1 MQLKKY
7 ANDIV
12 IPFHSP
18 TFDIMNYF
26 LEHLL
31 SEFGIPLTNPVLV
44 FSLLLFIILMSP
56 IILRRIRI
64 PSIIGLILSGIII
77 GPKGIGIIG
86 ENTLAAEGWVK
97 LFSTIGLLYIMFMA
111 GLELDLNQFKRYYK
125 NSIVFGILTFFI
137 PILLGYPL
145 CYYGLHLTP
154 MASLLT
160 SSMFATHTL
169 VAYPILS
176 KFGLSKHRAVAIT
189 VGGTILTDTAVLI
202 ILAVIS
208 SASKGELD
216 LQFWIR
222 MATSLTFFSII
233 MFLVLPRITRWF
245 LKKLDSEKTSQYIF
259 VLSVVFF
266 SAFLAEVAGVE
277 HIIGAFIAGLVLNR
291 FIPHNSVLMNRIDFI
306 GNSLFIPSFLI
317 FVGMVVDY
325 RALFQGYWPLIIAAS
340 LTVFAIFSKWLAAW
354 VSQVLFNMS
363 KVERKVIFG
372 LSTSHAAATL
382 AIIIV
387 GFQDHILN
395 INIVNGTILL
405 ILFTCMTASFVT
417 EHAGKE
423 LLIQIADEG
432 EKDFYET
439 KLRNK
444 HLVVAMNELEG
455 NEKLLEF
462 ALQVSDPKVINPISI
477 VSVLPSASYA
487 ERIIHKS
494 RKNLEDIVKH
504 FSGYETKLNTIAT
517 IDLNI
522 SSGISRVSKELF
534 ADIVLVNDSN
544 QINLLKRIVG
554 DDRAHL
560 MDSCDKTIL
569 FCQVERPSVNYE
581 KIVVVAPLLAELETA
596 FVSWVERVF
605 RFAQELKIPILT
617 YMHPNTF
624 ERFLKVASANKL
636 DSTVKCVEIQEIQDF
651 FLFSN
656 RKENDFVIAVGA
668 RSGSVSY
675 VNEIDLF
682 LAKVQKVY
690 ENNDWVLVMPG
701 QEKENLF
708 KEYEDISGNAIGLG
722 VDALSRIGKEV
733 GSIFK

>member
-1 MQLKKY
+1 
-7 ANDIV
+7 
-12 IPFHSP
+12 
-18 TFDIMNYF
+18 MNYF

-31 SEFGIPLTNPVLV
+31 SEFQFPLTNPVLV
-44 FSLLLFIILMSP
+44 FSLMLFIILLSP
-56 IILRRIRI
+56 ILLRRIRI
-64 PSIIGLILSGIII
+64 PGIIGLILSGIII
-77 GPKGIGIIG
+77 GPKGLGVIG
-86 ENTLAAEGWVK
+86 ENSLAAEGWIK

-111 GLELDLNQFKRYYK
+111 GLELDLNQFRRYYK
-125 NSIVFGILTFFI
+125 KSVFFGLFTFFI

-145 CYYGLHLTP
+145 CYYGLHLSP
-154 MASLLT
+154 LASLLT

-169 VAYPILS
+169 VAYPIMS
-176 KFGLSKHRAVAIT
+176 KFGLSKHSSVAIT

-202 ILAVIS
+202 ILAIIS
-208 SASKGELD
+208 SASKGQLD
-216 LQFWIR
+216 VTFWVR
-222 MATSLTFFSII
+222 LLTSLAFFSII
-233 MFLVLPRITRWF
+233 MFIVVPRITRWF
-245 LKKLDSEKTSQYIF
+245 LKKLDSEKSSQYIF

-277 HIIGAFIAGLVLNR
+277 HIIGAFVAGLVLNR

-325 RALFQGYWPLIIAAS
+325 RALFQGSWPLIIAAV
-340 LTVFAIFSKWLAAW
+340 LTTFAIFSKWLAALAT
-354 VSQVLFNMS
+354 QLLFKMS

-382 AIIIV
+382 AIIMV
-387 GFQDHILN
+387 GYQDNILS

-423 LLIQIADEG
+423 LLIQIADQG
-432 EKDFYET
+432 EDEIYES

-444 HLVVAMNELEG
+444 HLVVAMNELSG

-477 VSVLPSASYA
+477 VSVLPTSSFA

-494 RKNLEDIVKH
+494 RKNLEEIVKH

-534 ADIVLVNDSN
+534 ADVVMVNDSN
-544 QINLLKRIVG
+544 KINLIKRIVG

-560 MDSCDKTIL
+560 MDSCDKTIF

-581 KIVVVAPLLAELETA
+581 KIVVVAPLLAELEPA
-596 FVSWVERVF
+596 FVSWVERVL
-605 RFAQELKIPILT
+605 RLAHELKIPIVA
-617 YMHPNTF
+617 YMHAQTY
-624 ERFLKVASANKL
+624 ERFVKVAVANKIDASYSFKEL
-636 DSTVKCVEIQEIQDF
+636 EEVDDF
-651 FLFSN
+651 FLYATRN
-656 RKENDFVIAVGA
+656 DNDFVLVVGA
-668 RSGSVSY
+668 RTGSVSY
-675 VNEIDLF
+675 FTEVDSF
-682 LAKVQKVY
+682 VAKVQKVY
-690 ENNDWVLVMPG
+690 EDNDWVLVIPG

-708 KEYEDISGNAIGLG
+708 KEYEDISGNAIGIG
-722 VDALSRIGKEV
+722 VDTLTKIGKEV
-733 GSIFK
+733 GSIFKKD

>member
-1 MQLKKY
+1 
-7 ANDIV
+7 
-12 IPFHSP
+12 
-18 TFDIMNYF
+18 MNYF

-31 SEFGIPLTNPVLV
+31 SEFQFPLTNPVLV
-44 FSLLLFIILMSP
+44 FSLMLFIILLSP
-56 IILRRIRI
+56 ILLRRIRI
-64 PSIIGLILSGIII
+64 PGIIGLILSGIII
-77 GPKGIGIIG
+77 GPKGLGVIG
-86 ENTLAAEGWVK
+86 ENSLAAEGWIK

-111 GLELDLNQFKRYYK
+111 GLELDLNQFRRYYK
-125 NSIVFGILTFFI
+125 KSVFFGLFTFFI

-145 CYYGLHLTP
+145 CYYGLHLSP
-154 MASLLT
+154 LASLLT

-169 VAYPILS
+169 VAYPIMS
-176 KFGLSKHRAVAIT
+176 KFGLSKHSSVAIT

-202 ILAVIS
+202 ILAIIS
-208 SASKGELD
+208 SASKGQLD
-216 LQFWIR
+216 VTFWVR
-222 MATSLTFFSII
+222 LLTSLAFFSII
-233 MFLVLPRITRWF
+233 MFIVVPRITRWF
-245 LKKLDSEKTSQYIF
+245 LKKLDSEKSSQYIF

-277 HIIGAFIAGLVLNR
+277 HIIGAFVAGLVLNR

-325 RALFQGYWPLIIAAS
+325 RALFQGSWPLIIAAV
-340 LTVFAIFSKWLAAW
+340 LTTFAIFSKWLAALAT
-354 VSQVLFNMS
+354 QLLFKMS

-382 AIIIV
+382 AIIMV
-387 GFQDHILN
+387 GYQDNILS

-423 LLIQIADEG
+423 LLIQIADQG
-432 EKDFYET
+432 EDEIYES

-444 HLVVAMNELEG
+444 HLVVAMNELSG

-477 VSVLPSASYA
+477 VSVLPTSSFA

-494 RKNLEDIVKH
+494 RKNLEEIVKH

-534 ADIVLVNDSN
+534 ADVVMVNDSN
-544 QINLLKRIVG
+544 KINLIKRIVG

-560 MDSCDKTIL
+560 MDSCDKTIF

-581 KIVVVAPLLAELETA
+581 KIVVVAPLLSELEPA
-596 FVSWVERVF
+596 FVSWVERVL
-605 RFAQELKIPILT
+605 RLAHELKIPIVA
-617 YMHPNTF
+617 YMHAQTH
-624 ERFLKVASANKL
+624 ERFVKVAVANKIDASYSFKEL
-636 DSTVKCVEIQEIQDF
+636 EEVDDF
-651 FLFSN
+651 FLYAT
-656 RKENDFVIAVGA
+656 RKDNDFVLFLISRKWIHLLRKYRKSMRIMIGCLLFLVK
-668 RSGSVSY
+668 RKKTYSKNTRIFQEMRSVS
-675 VNEIDLF
+675 VWI
-682 LAKVQKVY
+682 
-690 ENNDWVLVMPG
+690 P
-701 QEKENLF
+701 
-708 KEYEDISGNAIGLG
+708 
-722 VDALSRIGKEV
+722 
-733 GSIFK
+733 

>member
-1 MQLKKY
+1 
-7 ANDIV
+7 
-12 IPFHSP
+12 
-18 TFDIMNYF
+18 MNYF

-31 SEFGIPLTNPVLV
+31 SEFQFPLTNPVLV
-44 FSLLLFIILMSP
+44 FSLMLFIILLSP
-56 IILRRIRI
+56 ILLRRIRI
-64 PSIIGLILSGIII
+64 PGIIGLILSGIII
-77 GPKGIGIIG
+77 GPKGLGVIG
-86 ENTLAAEGWVK
+86 ENSLAAEVWIK

-111 GLELDLNQFKRYYK
+111 GLELDLNQFRRYYK
-125 NSIVFGILTFFI
+125 KSVFFGLFTFFI

-145 CYYGLHLTP
+145 CYYGLHLSP
-154 MASLLT
+154 LASLLT

-169 VAYPILS
+169 VAYPIMS
-176 KFGLSKHRAVAIT
+176 KFGLSKHSSVAIT

-202 ILAVIS
+202 ILAIIS
-208 SASKGELD
+208 SASKGQLD
-216 LQFWIR
+216 VTFWVR
-222 MATSLTFFSII
+222 LLTSLAFFSII
-233 MFLVLPRITRWF
+233 MFIVVPRITRWF
-245 LKKLDSEKTSQYIF
+245 LKKLDSEKSSQYIF

-277 HIIGAFIAGLVLNR
+277 HIIGAFVAGLVLNR

-325 RALFQGYWPLIIAAS
+325 RALFQGSWPLIIAAV
-340 LTVFAIFSKWLAAW
+340 LTTFAIFSKWLAALAT
-354 VSQVLFNMS
+354 QLLFKMS

-382 AIIIV
+382 AIIMV
-387 GFQDHILN
+387 GYQDNILS

-423 LLIQIADEG
+423 LLIQIADQG
-432 EKDFYET
+432 EDEIYES

-444 HLVVAMNELEG
+444 HLVVAMNELSG

-477 VSVLPSASYA
+477 VSVLPTSSFA

-494 RKNLEDIVKH
+494 RKNLEEIVKH

-534 ADIVLVNDSN
+534 ADVVMVNDSN
-544 QINLLKRIVG
+544 KINLIKRIVG

-560 MDSCDKTIL
+560 MDSCDKTIF

-581 KIVVVAPLLAELETA
+581 KIVVVAPLLAELEPA
-596 FVSWVERVF
+596 FVSWVERVL
-605 RFAQELKIPILT
+605 RLAHELKIPIVA
-617 YMHPNTF
+617 YMHAQTY
-624 ERFLKVASANKL
+624 ERFVKVAVANKIDASYSFKEL
-636 DSTVKCVEIQEIQDF
+636 EEVDDF
-651 FLFSN
+651 FLYATRN
-656 RKENDFVIAVGA
+656 DNDFVLVVGA
-668 RSGSVSY
+668 RTGSVSY
-675 VNEIDLF
+675 FTEVDSF
-682 LAKVQKVY
+682 VAKVQKVY
-690 ENNDWVLVMPG
+690 EDNDWVLVIPG

-708 KEYEDISGNAIGLG
+708 KEYEDISGNAIGIG
-722 VDALSRIGKEV
+722 VDTLTKIGKEV
-733 GSIFK
+733 GSIFKKD

>member
-1 MQLKKY
+1 
-7 ANDIV
+7 
-12 IPFHSP
+12 
-18 TFDIMNYF
+18 MNYF

-31 SEFGIPLTNPVLV
+31 SEFQFPLTNPVLV
-44 FSLLLFIILMSP
+44 FSLMLFIILLSP
-56 IILRRIRI
+56 ILLRRIRI
-64 PSIIGLILSGIII
+64 PGIIGLILSGIII
-77 GPKGIGIIG
+77 GPKGLGIIG
-86 ENTLAAEGWVK
+86 ENTLAAEGWIK

-111 GLELDLNQFKRYYK
+111 GLELDLNQFRRYYK
-125 NSIVFGILTFFI
+125 KSVVFGLFTFFI

-145 CYYGLHLTP
+145 CYYGLHLSP
-154 MASLLT
+154 LASLLT

-169 VAYPILS
+169 VAYPIIS
-176 KFGLSKHRAVAIT
+176 KFGLSKHSSVAIT

-202 ILAVIS
+202 ILAIIS
-208 SASKGELD
+208 SASKGQLD
-216 LQFWIR
+216 VTFWVR
-222 MATSLTFFSII
+222 LLTSLAFFSII
-233 MFLVLPRITRWF
+233 MFIVVPRITRWF
-245 LKKLDSEKTSQYIF
+245 LKKLDSEKSSQYIF

-277 HIIGAFIAGLVLNR
+277 HIIGAFVAGLVLNR

-325 RALFQGYWPLIIAAS
+325 RALFQGSWPLIIAAV
-340 LTVFAIFSKWLAAW
+340 LTSFAIFSKWLAALAT
-354 VSQVLFNMS
+354 QLLFKMS

-382 AIIIV
+382 AIIMV
-387 GFQDHILN
+387 GYQDNILS

-423 LLIQIADEG
+423 LLIQIADKG
-432 EKDFYET
+432 EDDIYES

-444 HLVVAMNELEG
+444 HLVVAMNELTG

-477 VSVLPSASYA
+477 VSVLPTSSFA

-494 RKNLEDIVKH
+494 RKNLEEIVKH

-534 ADIVLVNDSN
+534 ADVVMVNDSN
-544 QINLLKRIVG
+544 KINLIKRIVG

-560 MDSCDKTIL
+560 MDSCDKTIF

-581 KIVVVAPLLAELETA
+581 KIVVVAPLLAELEPA
-596 FVSWVERVF
+596 FVSWVERVL
-605 RFAQELKIPILT
+605 RLAHELKIPIVA
-617 YMHPNTF
+617 YMHAHTH
-624 ERFLKVASANKL
+624 ERFVKVAIANKIDASYSFKEL
-636 DSTVKCVEIQEIQDF
+636 EEVDDF
-651 FLFSN
+651 FLYATRN
-656 RKENDFVIAVGA
+656 DNDFVMVVGA
-668 RSGSVSY
+668 RTGSVSY
-675 VNEIDLF
+675 FTEVDSF
-682 LAKVQKVY
+682 VAKVQKVY
-690 ENNDWVLVMPG
+690 EDNDWVLVIPG

-708 KEYEDISGNAIGLG
+708 KEYEDISGNAIGIG
-722 VDALSRIGKEV
+722 VDTLTKIGKEV
-733 GSIFK
+733 GSIFKKD

>member
-1 MQLKKY
+1 
-7 ANDIV
+7 
-12 IPFHSP
+12 
-18 TFDIMNYF
+18 MNYF

-31 SEFGIPLTNPVLV
+31 SEFQFPLTNPVLV
-44 FSLLLFIILMSP
+44 FSLMLFIILLSP
-56 IILRRIRI
+56 ILLRRIRI
-64 PSIIGLILSGIII
+64 PGIIGLILSGIII
-77 GPKGIGIIG
+77 GPKGLGVIG
-86 ENTLAAEGWVK
+86 ENSLAAEGWIK

-111 GLELDLNQFKRYYK
+111 GLELDLNQFRRYYK
-125 NSIVFGILTFFI
+125 KSVFFGLFTFFI

-145 CYYGLHLTP
+145 CYYGLHLSP
-154 MASLLT
+154 LASLLT

-169 VAYPILS
+169 VAYPIMS
-176 KFGLSKHRAVAIT
+176 KFGLSKHSSVAIT

-202 ILAVIS
+202 ILAIIS
-208 SASKGELD
+208 SASKGQLD
-216 LQFWIR
+216 VTFWVR
-222 MATSLTFFSII
+222 LLTSLAFFSII
-233 MFLVLPRITRWF
+233 MFIVVPRITRWF
-245 LKKLDSEKTSQYIF
+245 LKKLDSEKSSQYIF

-277 HIIGAFIAGLVLNR
+277 HIIGAFVAGLVLNR

-325 RALFQGYWPLIIAAS
+325 RALFQGSWPLIIAAV
-340 LTVFAIFSKWLAAW
+340 LTTFAIFSKWLAALAT
-354 VSQVLFNMS
+354 QLLFKMS

-382 AIIIV
+382 AIIMV
-387 GFQDHILN
+387 GYQDNILS

-423 LLIQIADEG
+423 LLIQIADQG
-432 EKDFYET
+432 EDEIYES

-444 HLVVAMNELEG
+444 HLVVAMNELSG

-477 VSVLPSASYA
+477 VSVLPTSSFA

-494 RKNLEDIVKH
+494 RKNLEEIVKH

-534 ADIVLVNDSN
+534 ADVVMVNDSN
-544 QINLLKRIVG
+544 KINLIKRIVG

-560 MDSCDKTIL
+560 MDSCDKTIF

-581 KIVVVAPLLAELETA
+581 KIVVVAPLLAELEPA
-596 FVSWVERVF
+596 FVSWVERVL
-605 RFAQELKIPILT
+605 RLAHELKIPIVA
-617 YMHPNTF
+617 YMHAQTY
-624 ERFLKVASANKL
+624 ERFVKVAVANKIDASYSFKEL
-636 DSTVKCVEIQEIQDF
+636 EEVDDF
-651 FLFSN
+651 FLYATRN
-656 RKENDFVIAVGA
+656 DNDFVMVVGA
-668 RSGSVSY
+668 RTGSVSY
-675 VNEIDLF
+675 FTEVDSF
-682 LAKVQKVY
+682 VAKVQKVY
-690 ENNDWVLVMPG
+690 EDNDWVLVIPG

-708 KEYEDISGNAIGLG
+708 KEYEDISGNAIGIG
-722 VDALSRIGKEV
+722 VDTLTKIGKEV
-733 GSIFK
+733 GSIFKKD

>member
-1 MQLKKY
+1 M
-7 ANDIV
+7 
-12 IPFHSP
+12 
-18 TFDIMNYF
+18 
-26 LEHLL
+26 
-31 SEFGIPLTNPVLV
+31 
-44 FSLLLFIILMSP
+44 LFIILLSP
-56 IILRRIRI
+56 ILLRRIRI
-64 PSIIGLILSGIII
+64 PGIIGLILSGIII
-77 GPKGIGIIG
+77 GPKGLGVIG
-86 ENTLAAEGWVK
+86 ENSLAAEGWIK

-111 GLELDLNQFKRYYK
+111 GLELDLNQFRRYYK
-125 NSIVFGILTFFI
+125 KSVFFGLFTFFI

-145 CYYGLHLTP
+145 CYYGLHLSP
-154 MASLLT
+154 LASLLT

-169 VAYPILS
+169 VAYPIMS
-176 KFGLSKHRAVAIT
+176 KFGLSKHSSVAIT

-202 ILAVIS
+202 ILAIIS
-208 SASKGELD
+208 SASKGQLD
-216 LQFWIR
+216 VTFWVR
-222 MATSLTFFSII
+222 LLTSLAFFSII
-233 MFLVLPRITRWF
+233 MFIVVPRITRWF
-245 LKKLDSEKTSQYIF
+245 LKKLDSEKSSQYIF

-277 HIIGAFIAGLVLNR
+277 HIIGAFVAGLVLNR

-325 RALFQGYWPLIIAAS
+325 RALFQGSWPLIIAAV
-340 LTVFAIFSKWLAAW
+340 LTTFAIFSKWLAALAT
-354 VSQVLFNMS
+354 QLLFKMS

-382 AIIIV
+382 AIIMV
-387 GFQDHILN
+387 GYQDNILS

-423 LLIQIADEG
+423 LLIQIADQG
-432 EKDFYET
+432 EDEIYES

-444 HLVVAMNELEG
+444 HLVVAMNELSG

-477 VSVLPSASYA
+477 VSVLPTSSFA

-494 RKNLEDIVKH
+494 RKNLEEIVKH

-534 ADIVLVNDSN
+534 ADVVMVNDSN
-544 QINLLKRIVG
+544 KINLIKRIVG

-560 MDSCDKTIL
+560 MDSCDKTIF

-581 KIVVVAPLLAELETA
+581 KIVVVAPLLAELEPA
-596 FVSWVERVF
+596 FVSWVERVL
-605 RFAQELKIPILT
+605 RLAHELKIPIVA
-617 YMHPNTF
+617 YMHAQTY
-624 ERFLKVASANKL
+624 ERFVKVAVANKIDASYSFKEL
-636 DSTVKCVEIQEIQDF
+636 EEVDDF
-651 FLFSN
+651 FLYATRN
-656 RKENDFVIAVGA
+656 DNDFVLVVGA
-668 RSGSVSY
+668 RTGSVSY
-675 VNEIDLF
+675 FTEVDSF
-682 LAKVQKVY
+682 VAKVQKVY
-690 ENNDWVLVMPG
+690 EDNDWVLVIPG

-708 KEYEDISGNAIGLG
+708 KEYEDISGNAIGIG
-722 VDALSRIGKEV
+722 VDTLTKIGKEV
-733 GSIFK
+733 GSIFKKD

>member
-1 MQLKKY
+1 
-7 ANDIV
+7 
-12 IPFHSP
+12 
-18 TFDIMNYF
+18 MNYF

-31 SEFGIPLTNPVLV
+31 SEFQFPLTNPVLV
-44 FSLLLFIILMSP
+44 FSLMLFIILLSP
-56 IILRRIRI
+56 ILLRRIRI
-64 PSIIGLILSGIII
+64 PGIIGLILSGIII
-77 GPKGIGIIG
+77 GPKGLGVIG
-86 ENTLAAEGWVK
+86 ENSLAAEGWIK

-111 GLELDLNQFKRYYK
+111 GLELDLNQFRRYYK
-125 NSIVFGILTFFI
+125 KSVFFGLFTFFI

-145 CYYGLHLTP
+145 CYYGLHLSP
-154 MASLLT
+154 LASLLT

-169 VAYPILS
+169 VAYPIMS
-176 KFGLSKHRAVAIT
+176 KFGLSKHSSVAIT

-202 ILAVIS
+202 ILAIIS
-208 SASKGELD
+208 SASKGQLD
-216 LQFWIR
+216 VTFWVR
-222 MATSLTFFSII
+222 LLTSLAFFSII
-233 MFLVLPRITRWF
+233 MFIVVPRITRWF
-245 LKKLDSEKTSQYIF
+245 LKKLDSEKSSQYIF

-277 HIIGAFIAGLVLNR
+277 HIIGAFVAGLVLNR

-325 RALFQGYWPLIIAAS
+325 RALFQGSWPLIIAAV
-340 LTVFAIFSKWLAAW
+340 LTTFAIFSKWLAALAT
-354 VSQVLFNMS
+354 QLLFKMS

-382 AIIIV
+382 AIIMV
-387 GFQDHILN
+387 GYQDNILS

-423 LLIQIADEG
+423 LLIQIADQG
-432 EKDFYET
+432 EDEIYES

-444 HLVVAMNELEG
+444 HLVVAMNELSG

-477 VSVLPSASYA
+477 VSVLPTSSFA

-494 RKNLEDIVKH
+494 RKNLEEIVKH

-534 ADIVLVNDSN
+534 ADVVMVNDSN
-544 QINLLKRIVG
+544 KINLIKRIVG

-560 MDSCDKTIL
+560 MDSCDKTIF

-581 KIVVVAPLLAELETA
+581 KIVVVAPLLAELEPA
-596 FVSWVERVF
+596 FVSWVERVL
-605 RFAQELKIPILT
+605 RLAHELKIPIVA
-617 YMHPNTF
+617 YMHAQTY
-624 ERFLKVASANKL
+624 ERFVKVAVANKIDASYSFKEL
-636 DSTVKCVEIQEIQDF
+636 EEVDDF
-651 FLFSN
+651 FLYAKRN
-656 RKENDFVIAVGA
+656 DNDFVLVVGA
-668 RSGSVSY
+668 RTGSVSY
-675 VNEIDLF
+675 FTEVDSF
-682 LAKVQKVY
+682 VAKVQKVY
-690 ENNDWVLVMPG
+690 EDNDWVLVIPG

-708 KEYEDISGNAIGLG
+708 KEYEDISGNAIGIG
-722 VDALSRIGKEV
+722 VDTLTKIGKEV
-733 GSIFK
+733 GSIFKKD

>member
-1 MQLKKY
+1 
-7 ANDIV
+7 
-12 IPFHSP
+12 
-18 TFDIMNYF
+18 MNYF

-31 SEFGIPLTNPVLV
+31 SEFQFPLANPVLV
-44 FSLLLFIILMSP
+44 FSLMLFIILLSP
-56 IILRRIRI
+56 ILLRRIRI
-64 PSIIGLILSGIII
+64 PGIIGLILSGIII
-77 GPKGIGIIG
+77 GPKGLGIIG
-86 ENTLAAEGWVK
+86 ENTLAAEGWIK

-111 GLELDLNQFKRYYK
+111 GLELDLNQFRRYYK
-125 NSIVFGILTFFI
+125 KSVVFGLFTFFI

-154 MASLLT
+154 LASLLT

-169 VAYPILS
+169 VAYPIIS
-176 KFGLSKHRAVAIT
+176 KFGLSKHSSVAIT

-202 ILAVIS
+202 ILAIIS
-208 SASKGELD
+208 SASKGQLD
-216 LQFWIR
+216 VTFWVR
-222 MATSLTFFSII
+222 LLTSLAFFSII
-233 MFLVLPRITRWF
+233 MFIVVPRITRWF
-245 LKKLDSEKTSQYIF
+245 LKKLDSEKSSQYIF

-277 HIIGAFIAGLVLNR
+277 HIIGAFVAGLVLNR

-325 RALFQGYWPLIIAAS
+325 RALFQGSWPLIIAAV
-340 LTVFAIFSKWLAAW
+340 LTSFAIFSKWLAALAT
-354 VSQVLFNMS
+354 QLLFKMS
-363 KVERKVIFG
+363 KVERKMIFG

-382 AIIIV
+382 AIIMV
-387 GFQDHILN
+387 GYQDHILS

-417 EHAGKE
+417 EHAGKD
-423 LLIQIADEG
+423 LLIQIADQG
-432 EKDFYET
+432 EDDIYES

-444 HLVVAMNELEG
+444 HLVVAMNELTG

-477 VSVLPSASYA
+477 VSVLPTSSYA

-494 RKNLEDIVKH
+494 RKNLEEIVKH

-534 ADIVLVNDSN
+534 ADVVLVNDSN
-544 QINLLKRIVG
+544 KINLIKRIVG

-560 MDSCDKTIL
+560 MDSCDKTIF

-581 KIVVVAPLLAELETA
+581 KIVVVAPVHAELEPT

-605 RFAQELKIPILT
+605 RLSHELKIPIEAF
-617 YMHPNTF
+617 MHPNTY
-624 ERFLKVASANKL
+624 ERFLKVALANKIDATSKL
-636 DSTVKCVEIQEIQDF
+636 IAIEEMQDF
-651 FLFSN
+651 FMYAD

-668 RSGSVSY
+668 RTGSVSY
-675 VNEIDLF
+675 FSDSETF
-682 LAKVQKVY
+682 LAKVQKAY
-690 ENNDWVLVMPG
+690 EDNDWVLVIPG

-708 KEYEDISGNAIGLG
+708 KEYEDISGNAIGIG
-722 VDALSRIGKEV
+722 VDTLSRIGKEV
-733 GSIFK
+733 GSIFKKD

>member
-1 MQLKKY
+1 
-7 ANDIV
+7 
-12 IPFHSP
+12 
-18 TFDIMNYF
+18 MNYF

-31 SEFGIPLTNPVLV
+31 SEFQFPLTNPVLV
-44 FSLLLFIILMSP
+44 FSLMLFIILLSP
-56 IILRRIRI
+56 ILLRRIRI
-64 PSIIGLILSGIII
+64 PGIIGLILSGIII
-77 GPKGIGIIG
+77 GPKGLGVIG
-86 ENTLAAEGWVK
+86 ENSLAAEGWIK

-111 GLELDLNQFKRYYK
+111 GLELDLNQFRRYYK
-125 NSIVFGILTFFI
+125 KSVFFGLFTFFI

-145 CYYGLHLTP
+145 CYYGLHLSP
-154 MASLLT
+154 LASLLT

-169 VAYPILS
+169 VAYPIMS
-176 KFGLSKHRAVAIT
+176 KFGLSKHSSVAIT

-202 ILAVIS
+202 ILAIIS
-208 SASKGELD
+208 SASKGQLD
-216 LQFWIR
+216 VTFWVR
-222 MATSLTFFSII
+222 LLTSLAFFSII
-233 MFLVLPRITRWF
+233 MFVVVPRITRWF
-245 LKKLDSEKTSQYIF
+245 LKKLDSEKSSQYIF

-277 HIIGAFIAGLVLNR
+277 HIIGAFVAGLVLNR

-325 RALFQGYWPLIIAAS
+325 RALFQGSWPLIIAAV
-340 LTVFAIFSKWLAAW
+340 LTTFAIFSKWLAALAT
-354 VSQVLFNMS
+354 QLLFKMS

-382 AIIIV
+382 AIIMV
-387 GFQDHILN
+387 GYQDNILS

-423 LLIQIADEG
+423 LLIQIADQG
-432 EKDFYET
+432 EDEIYES

-444 HLVVAMNELEG
+444 HLVVAMNELTG

-477 VSVLPSASYA
+477 VSVLPTSSFA

-494 RKNLEDIVKH
+494 RKNLEEIVKH

-534 ADIVLVNDSN
+534 ADVVMVNDSN
-544 QINLLKRIVG
+544 KINLIKRIVG

-560 MDSCDKTIL
+560 MDSCDKTIF

-581 KIVVVAPLLAELETA
+581 KIVVVAPLLAELEPA
-596 FVSWVERVF
+596 FVSWVERVL
-605 RFAQELKIPILT
+605 RLAHELKIPIIA
-617 YMHPNTF
+617 YMHAQTH
-624 ERFLKVASANKL
+624 ERFVKVAVANKIDASYSFKEL
-636 DSTVKCVEIQEIQDF
+636 EEVDDF
-651 FLFSN
+651 FLYATRN
-656 RKENDFVIAVGA
+656 DNDFVMVVGA
-668 RSGSVSY
+668 RTGSVSY
-675 VNEIDLF
+675 FTEVDSF
-682 LAKVQKVY
+682 VAKVQKVY
-690 ENNDWVLVMPG
+690 EDNDWVLVIPG

-708 KEYEDISGNAIGLG
+708 KEYEDISGNAIGIG
-722 VDALSRIGKEV
+722 VDTLTKIGKEV
-733 GSIFK
+733 GSIFKKD

>member
-1 MQLKKY
+1 
-7 ANDIV
+7 
-12 IPFHSP
+12 
-18 TFDIMNYF
+18 MNYF

-31 SEFGIPLTNPVLV
+31 SEFQFPLTNPVLV
-44 FSLLLFIILMSP
+44 FSLMLFIILLSP
-56 IILRRIRI
+56 ILLRRIRI
-64 PSIIGLILSGIII
+64 PGIIGLILSGIII
-77 GPKGIGIIG
+77 GPKGLGVIG
-86 ENTLAAEGWVK
+86 ENSLAAEGWIK

-111 GLELDLNQFKRYYK
+111 GLELDLNQFRRYYK
-125 NSIVFGILTFFI
+125 KSVFFGLFTFFI

-145 CYYGLHLTP
+145 CYYGLHLSP
-154 MASLLT
+154 LASLLT

-169 VAYPILS
+169 VAYPIMS
-176 KFGLSKHRAVAIT
+176 KFGLSKHSSVAIT

-202 ILAVIS
+202 ILAIIS
-208 SASKGELD
+208 SASKGQLD
-216 LQFWIR
+216 VTFWVR
-222 MATSLTFFSII
+222 LFTSLAFFSII
-233 MFLVLPRITRWF
+233 MFVVVPRITRWF
-245 LKKLDSEKTSQYIF
+245 LKKLDSEKSSQYIF

-277 HIIGAFIAGLVLNR
+277 HIIGAFVAGLVLNR

-325 RALFQGYWPLIIAAS
+325 RALFQGSWPLIIAAV
-340 LTVFAIFSKWLAAW
+340 LTTFAIFSKWLAALAT
-354 VSQVLFNMS
+354 QLLFKMS

-382 AIIIV
+382 AIIMV
-387 GFQDHILN
+387 GYQDNILS

-423 LLIQIADEG
+423 LLIQIADQG
-432 EKDFYET
+432 EDEIYES

-444 HLVVAMNELEG
+444 HLVVAMNELSG

-477 VSVLPSASYA
+477 VSVLPTSSFA

-494 RKNLEDIVKH
+494 RKNLEEIVKH

-534 ADIVLVNDSN
+534 ADVVMVNDSN
-544 QINLLKRIVG
+544 KINLIKRIVG

-560 MDSCDKTIL
+560 MDSCDKTIF

-581 KIVVVAPLLAELETA
+581 KIVVVAPLLSELEPA
-596 FVSWVERVF
+596 FVSWVERVL
-605 RFAQELKIPILT
+605 RLAHELKIPIVA
-617 YMHPNTF
+617 YMHAQTH
-624 ERFLKVASANKL
+624 ERFVKVAVANKIDASYSFKEL
-636 DSTVKCVEIQEIQDF
+636 EEVDDF
-651 FLFSN
+651 FLYAT
-656 RKENDFVIAVGA
+656 RKDNDFVMVVGA
-668 RSGSVSY
+668 RTGSVSY
-675 VNEIDLF
+675 FPEVDSF
-682 LAKVQKVY
+682 VAKVQKVY
-690 ENNDWVLVMPG
+690 EDNDWVLVIPG

-708 KEYEDISGNAIGLG
+708 KEYEDISGNAIGIG
-722 VDALSRIGKEV
+722 VDTLTKIGKEV
-733 GSIFK
+733 GSIFKKD

>member
-1 MQLKKY
+1 
-7 ANDIV
+7 
-12 IPFHSP
+12 
-18 TFDIMNYF
+18 MNYF

-31 SEFGIPLTNPVLV
+31 SEFQFPLTNPVLV
-44 FSLLLFIILMSP
+44 FSLMLFIILLSP
-56 IILRRIRI
+56 ILLRRIRI
-64 PSIIGLILSGIII
+64 PGIIGLILSGIII
-77 GPKGIGIIG
+77 GPKGLGVIG
-86 ENTLAAEGWVK
+86 ENSLAAEGWIK

-111 GLELDLNQFKRYYK
+111 GLELDLNQFRRYYK
-125 NSIVFGILTFFI
+125 KSVFFGLFTFFI

-145 CYYGLHLTP
+145 CYYGLHLSP
-154 MASLLT
+154 LASLLT

-169 VAYPILS
+169 VAYPIMS
-176 KFGLSKHRAVAIT
+176 KFGLSKHSSVAIT

-202 ILAVIS
+202 ILAIIS
-208 SASKGELD
+208 SASKGQLD
-216 LQFWIR
+216 VTFWVR
-222 MATSLTFFSII
+222 LLTSLAFFSII
-233 MFLVLPRITRWF
+233 MFVVVPRITRWF
-245 LKKLDSEKTSQYIF
+245 LKKLDSEKSSQYIF

-277 HIIGAFIAGLVLNR
+277 HIIGAFVAGLVLNR

-325 RALFQGYWPLIIAAS
+325 RALFQGSWPLIIAAV
-340 LTVFAIFSKWLAAW
+340 LTTFAIFSKWLAALAT
-354 VSQVLFNMS
+354 QLLFKMS

-382 AIIIV
+382 AIIMV
-387 GFQDHILN
+387 GYQDNILS

-423 LLIQIADEG
+423 LLIQIADQG
-432 EKDFYET
+432 EDEIYES

-444 HLVVAMNELEG
+444 HLVVAMNELTG

-477 VSVLPSASYA
+477 VSVLPTSSFA

-494 RKNLEDIVKH
+494 RKNLEEIVKH

-534 ADIVLVNDSN
+534 ADVVMVNDSN
-544 QINLLKRIVG
+544 KINLIKRIVG

-560 MDSCDKTIL
+560 MDSCDKTIF

-581 KIVVVAPLLAELETA
+581 KIVVVAPLLAELEPA
-596 FVSWVERVF
+596 FVSWVERVL
-605 RFAQELKIPILT
+605 RLAHELKIPIVA
-617 YMHPNTF
+617 YMHAQTH
-624 ERFLKVASANKL
+624 ERFVKVAVANKIDASYSFKEL
-636 DSTVKCVEIQEIQDF
+636 EEVDDF
-651 FLFSN
+651 FLYATRN
-656 RKENDFVIAVGA
+656 DNDFVMVVGA
-668 RSGSVSY
+668 RTGSVSY
-675 VNEIDLF
+675 FTEVDSF
-682 LAKVQKVY
+682 VAKVQKVY
-690 ENNDWVLVMPG
+690 EDNDWVLVIPG

-708 KEYEDISGNAIGLG
+708 KEYEDISGNAIGIG
-722 VDALSRIGKEV
+722 VDTLTKIGKEV
-733 GSIFK
+733 GSIFKKD

>member
-1 MQLKKY
+1 
-7 ANDIV
+7 
-12 IPFHSP
+12 
-18 TFDIMNYF
+18 MNYF

-31 SEFGIPLTNPVLV
+31 SEFQFPLTNPVLV
-44 FSLLLFIILMSP
+44 FSLMLFIILLSP
-56 IILRRIRI
+56 ILLRRIRI
-64 PSIIGLILSGIII
+64 PGIIGLILSGIII
-77 GPKGIGIIG
+77 GPKGLGVIG
-86 ENTLAAEGWVK
+86 ENSLAAEGWIK

-111 GLELDLNQFKRYYK
+111 GLELDLNQFRRYYK
-125 NSIVFGILTFFI
+125 KSVFFGLFTFFI

-145 CYYGLHLTP
+145 CYYGLHLSP
-154 MASLLT
+154 LASLLT

-169 VAYPILS
+169 VAYPIMS
-176 KFGLSKHRAVAIT
+176 KFGLSKHSSVAIT

-202 ILAVIS
+202 ILAIIS
-208 SASKGELD
+208 SASKGQLD
-216 LQFWIR
+216 VTFWVR
-222 MATSLTFFSII
+222 LLTSLAFFSII
-233 MFLVLPRITRWF
+233 MFVVVPRITRWF
-245 LKKLDSEKTSQYIF
+245 LKKLDSEKSSQYIF

-277 HIIGAFIAGLVLNR
+277 HIIGAFVSGLVLNR

-325 RALFQGYWPLIIAAS
+325 RALFQGSWPLIIAAV
-340 LTVFAIFSKWLAAW
+340 LTTFAIFSKWLAALAT
-354 VSQVLFNMS
+354 QLLFKMS

-382 AIIIV
+382 AIIMV
-387 GFQDHILN
+387 GYQDNILS

-423 LLIQIADEG
+423 LLIQIADQG
-432 EKDFYET
+432 EDEIYES

-444 HLVVAMNELEG
+444 HLVVAMNELSG

-477 VSVLPSASYA
+477 VSVLPTSSFA

-494 RKNLEDIVKH
+494 RKNLEEIVKH

-534 ADIVLVNDSN
+534 ADVVMVNDSN
-544 QINLLKRIVG
+544 KINLIKRIVG

-560 MDSCDKTIL
+560 MDSCDKTIF

-581 KIVVVAPLLAELETA
+581 KIVVVAPLLAELEPA
-596 FVSWVERVF
+596 FVSWVERVL
-605 RFAQELKIPILT
+605 RLAHELKIPIVA
-617 YMHPNTF
+617 YMHAQTY
-624 ERFLKVASANKL
+624 ERFVKVAVANKIDASYSFKEL
-636 DSTVKCVEIQEIQDF
+636 EEVDDF
-651 FLFSN
+651 FLYATRN
-656 RKENDFVIAVGA
+656 DNDFVLVVGA
-668 RSGSVSY
+668 RTGSVSY
-675 VNEIDLF
+675 FTEVDSF
-682 LAKVQKVY
+682 VAKVQKVY
-690 ENNDWVLVMPG
+690 EDNDWVLVIPG

-708 KEYEDISGNAIGLG
+708 KEYEDISGNAIGIG
-722 VDALSRIGKEV
+722 VDTLTKIGKEV
-733 GSIFK
+733 GSIFKKD

>member
-1 MQLKKY
+1 
-7 ANDIV
+7 
-12 IPFHSP
+12 
-18 TFDIMNYF
+18 MNYF

-31 SEFGIPLTNPVLV
+31 SEFQFPLTNPVLV
-44 FSLLLFIILMSP
+44 FSLMLFIILLSP
-56 IILRRIRI
+56 IVLRRIRI
-64 PSIIGLILSGIII
+64 PGIIGLILSGIII
-77 GPKGIGIIG
+77 GPKGLGVIG
-86 ENTLAAEGWVK
+86 ENSLAAEGWIK

-111 GLELDLNQFKRYYK
+111 GLELDLNQFRRYYK
-125 NSIVFGILTFFI
+125 KSVFFGLFTFFI

-145 CYYGLHLTP
+145 CYYGLNLSP
-154 MASLLT
+154 LASLLT

-169 VAYPILS
+169 VAYPIIS
-176 KFGLSKHRAVAIT
+176 KFGLSKHSSVAIT

-202 ILAVIS
+202 ILAIIS
-208 SASKGELD
+208 SASKGQLD
-216 LQFWIR
+216 FNFWVR
-222 MATSLTFFSII
+222 LLTSLAFFSVI
-233 MFLVLPRITRWF
+233 MFVLVPRITRWF
-245 LKKLDSEKTSQYIF
+245 LKKLDSEKSSQYIF

-277 HIIGAFIAGLVLNR
+277 HIIGAFVAGLVLNR

-325 RALFQGYWPLIIAAS
+325 RALFQGAWPLVIAAV
-340 LTVFAIFSKWLAAW
+340 LTIFAIFSKWLAALAT
-354 VSQVLFNMS
+354 QLLFHMS

-382 AIIIV
+382 AIIMV
-387 GFQDHILN
+387 GYQDHILD

-423 LLIQIADEG
+423 LLIQISDQG
-432 EKDFYET
+432 EDDVYET

-444 HLVVAMNELEG
+444 HLVVAMNELNG

-477 VSVLPSASYA
+477 VSVLPSSSYA

-494 RKNLEDIVKH
+494 RKNLEEIVKH

-534 ADIVLVNDSN
+534 ADVVLVNDSN
-544 QINLLKRIVG
+544 RINLIKRIVG

-560 MDSCDKTIL
+560 MDSCDKTIF
-569 FCQVERPSVNYE
+569 FCQVERSSVNYE
-581 KIVVVAPLLAELETA
+581 KIVVVAPLLAELEPS

-605 RFAQELKIPILT
+605 RLAHELKIPMLA
-617 YMHPNTF
+617 YMHPNTY
-624 ERFLKVASANKL
+624 ERFLKVAAANKL
-636 DSTVKCVEIQEIQDF
+636 DANVKGIAIEEIQDF
-651 FLFSN
+651 FMFSD

-668 RSGSVSY
+668 RTGSVSY
-675 VNEIDLF
+675 VNEIEPF
-682 LAKVQKVY
+682 LAKVQKAY
-690 ENNDWVLVMPG
+690 EDNDWVLVIPG

-708 KEYEDISGNAIGLG
+708 KEYEDISGNAIGIG
-722 VDALSRIGKEV
+722 VDTLSRIGKEV
-733 GSIFK
+733 GSIFKKD

>member
-1 MQLKKY
+1 
-7 ANDIV
+7 
-12 IPFHSP
+12 
-18 TFDIMNYF
+18 MNYF

-31 SEFGIPLTNPVLV
+31 SEFQFPLTNPVLV
-44 FSLLLFIILMSP
+44 FSLMLFIILLSP
-56 IILRRIRI
+56 ILLRRIRI
-64 PSIIGLILSGIII
+64 PGIIGLILSGIII
-77 GPKGIGIIG
+77 GPKGLGIIG
-86 ENTLAAEGWVK
+86 ENTLAAEGWIK

-125 NSIVFGILTFFI
+125 KSLVFGFLTFAI
-137 PILLGYPL
+137 PIALGYPL
-145 CYYGLHLTP
+145 CLYVLNLNP
-154 MASLLT
+154 LASLLT

-169 VAYPILS
+169 VAYPIIS
-176 KFGLSKHRAVAIT
+176 KYGLSKHNAVAIT

-202 ILAVIS
+202 ILAIIS
-208 SASKGELD
+208 SSSKGQLD
-216 LQFWIR
+216 WNFWVSLL
-222 MATSLTFFSII
+222 TSLTFFTVI
-233 MFLVLPRITRWF
+233 MFYLVPKITRWF
-245 LKKLDSEKTSQYIF
+245 FKKLDSEKSSQYIF
-259 VLSVVFF
+259 ILSIVFF
-266 SAFLAEVAGVE
+266 SAFLAEAAGVE
-277 HIIGAFIAGLVLNR
+277 PIIGAFVAGLVLNR

-306 GNSLFIPSFLI
+306 GNALFIPSFLI

-325 RALFQGYWPLIIAAS
+325 RALFQGSWPLIIAAV
-340 LTVFAIFSKWLAAW
+340 LTLFAIFSKWLAALAT
-354 VSQVLFNMS
+354 QLIYKMS
-363 KVERKVIFG
+363 NVERKVIFG

-382 AIIIV
+382 AIIMV
-387 GFQDHILN
+387 GYQDHILN

-432 EKDFYET
+432 EDEVYET

-444 HLVVAMNELEG
+444 HLVVAMNELQG

-477 VSVLPSASYA
+477 VSVLPTSTYA

-494 RKNLEDIVKH
+494 RKNLEEIVKH

-517 IDLNI
+517 IDLNV

-534 ADIVLVNDSN
+534 ADVVLVNDSN
-544 QINLLKRIVG
+544 KINLFKRIIG

-560 MDSCDKTIL
+560 MDSCDKTIF

-581 KIVVVAPLLAELETA
+581 KIVVVAPVLSELEST

-605 RFAQELKIPILT
+605 RLSHELKIPMEAFMHAST
-617 YMHPNTF
+617 YD
-624 ERFLKVASANKL
+624 RFLKVGIANKIIA
-636 DSTVKCVEIQEIQDF
+636 TTKHFPIEEISDF
-651 FLFSN
+651 FMCAE
-656 RKENDFVIAVGA
+656 RKENDFVVAVGA
-668 RSGSVSY
+668 RVGSVSY
-675 VNEIDLF
+675 FPEAENF
-682 LAKVQKVY
+682 LSKVQKAY
-690 ENNDWVLVMPG
+690 EDNDWVLVMPG

-722 VDALSRIGKEV
+722 VDTLSRIGKEV
-733 GSIFK
+733 GNIFKKD

>member
-1 MQLKKY
+1 
-7 ANDIV
+7 
-12 IPFHSP
+12 
-18 TFDIMNYF
+18 MNYF

-31 SEFGIPLTNPVLV
+31 SEFQFPLTNPVLV
-44 FSLLLFIILMSP
+44 FSLLLFIILLSP
-56 IILRRIRI
+56 IVLRRIRI
-64 PSIIGLILSGIII
+64 PGIIGLILSGIII
-77 GPKGIGIIG
+77 GPKGLGIIG
-86 ENTLAAEGWVK
+86 ENTLAAEGWIK

-125 NSIVFGILTFFI
+125 KSLVFGMFTFFI

-145 CYYGLHLTP
+145 CYYGLQMTP

-202 ILAVIS
+202 ILAIIS
-208 SASKGELD
+208 SASKGQLD

-222 MATSLTFFSII
+222 LLTSLTFFSLF

-245 LKKLDSEKTSQYIF
+245 LKKLDSEKSSQYIF

-266 SAFLAEVAGVE
+266 SAFLAEVAGIE
-277 HIIGAFIAGLVLNR
+277 HIIGAFVAGLVLNR

-306 GNSLFIPSFLI
+306 GNALFIPSFLI

-325 RALFQGYWPLIIAAS
+325 RALFQGSWPLIIAAS
-340 LTVFAIFSKWLAAW
+340 LTLFAIFSKWLAAFAT
-354 VSQVLFNMS
+354 QLIYKMS
-363 KVERKVIFG
+363 SVERKVIFG

-382 AIIIV
+382 AIIMV
-387 GFQDHILN
+387 GYQDHILN

-432 EKDFYET
+432 EDEAYET

-444 HLVVAMNELEG
+444 HLVVAMNELQG

-477 VSVLPSASYA
+477 VSVLPTSSYA

-494 RKNLEDIVKH
+494 RKNLEEIVKH

-517 IDLNI
+517 IDLNV

-534 ADIVLVNDSN
+534 ADVVLVNDSN
-544 QINLLKRIVG
+544 KMNLFKRIIG

-560 MDSCDKTIL
+560 MDSCDKTIF

-581 KIVVVAPLLAELETA
+581 KIVVVAPILAELEHS

-605 RFAQELKIPILT
+605 RLSHELKIPIEAFMHAGT
-617 YMHPNTF
+617 YD
-624 ERFLKVASANKL
+624 RFLKVGIANKIIA
-636 DSTVKCVEIQEIQDF
+636 TTKHVPIEEISDF
-651 FLFSN
+651 FMCAE
-656 RKENDFVIAVGA
+656 RKENDFLIAVGA
-668 RSGSVSY
+668 RVGSVSY
-675 VNEIDLF
+675 FPEAENF
-682 LAKVQKVY
+682 LSKVQKAY
-690 ENNDWVLVMPG
+690 EENDWVLVMPG

-708 KEYEDISGNAIGLG
+708 KEYEDISGNAIGIG
-722 VDALSRIGKEV
+722 VDTLSRIGKEV
-733 GSIFK
+733 GSIFKKD

>member
-1 MQLKKY
+1 
-7 ANDIV
+7 
-12 IPFHSP
+12 
-18 TFDIMNYF
+18 MNYF

-31 SEFGIPLTNPVLV
+31 SEFQFPLTNPVLV
-44 FSLLLFIILMSP
+44 FSLMLFIILLSP
-56 IILRRIRI
+56 ILLRRIRI
-64 PSIIGLILSGIII
+64 PGIIGLILSGIII
-77 GPKGIGIIG
+77 GPKGLGIIG
-86 ENTLAAEGWVK
+86 ENTLAAEGWIK

-125 NSIVFGILTFFI
+125 KSLVFGFLTFAI
-137 PILLGYPL
+137 PIALGYPL
-145 CYYGLHLTP
+145 CLYVLNLNP
-154 MASLLT
+154 LASLLT

-169 VAYPILS
+169 VAYPIIS
-176 KFGLSKHRAVAIT
+176 KYGLSKHNAVAIT

-202 ILAVIS
+202 ILAIIS
-208 SASKGELD
+208 SSSKGQLD
-216 LQFWIR
+216 WNFWVSLL
-222 MATSLTFFSII
+222 TSLTFFTVI
-233 MFLVLPRITRWF
+233 MFYLVPKITRWF
-245 LKKLDSEKTSQYIF
+245 FKKLDSEKSSQYIF
-259 VLSVVFF
+259 VLSIVFF
-266 SAFLAEVAGVE
+266 SAFLAEAAGVE
-277 HIIGAFIAGLVLNR
+277 PIIGAFVAGLVLNR

-306 GNSLFIPSFLI
+306 GNALFIPSFLI

-325 RALFQGYWPLIIAAS
+325 RALFQGSWPLIIAAV
-340 LTVFAIFSKWLAAW
+340 LTLFAIFSKWLAALAT
-354 VSQVLFNMS
+354 QLIYKMS
-363 KVERKVIFG
+363 NVERKVIFG

-382 AIIIV
+382 AIIMV
-387 GFQDHILN
+387 GYQDHILN

-432 EKDFYET
+432 EDEVYET

-444 HLVVAMNELEG
+444 HLVVAMNELQG

-477 VSVLPSASYA
+477 VSVLPTSTYA

-494 RKNLEDIVKH
+494 RKNLEEIVKH

-517 IDLNI
+517 IDLNV

-534 ADIVLVNDSN
+534 ADVVLVNDSN
-544 QINLLKRIVG
+544 KINLFKRIIG

-560 MDSCDKTIL
+560 MDSCDKTIF

-581 KIVVVAPLLAELETA
+581 KIVVVAPVLSELEST

-605 RFAQELKIPILT
+605 RLSHELKIPMEAFMHAST
-617 YMHPNTF
+617 YD
-624 ERFLKVASANKL
+624 RFLKVGIANKIIA
-636 DSTVKCVEIQEIQDF
+636 TTKHFPIEEISDF
-651 FLFSN
+651 FMCAE
-656 RKENDFVIAVGA
+656 RKENDFVVAVGA
-668 RSGSVSY
+668 RVGSVSY
-675 VNEIDLF
+675 FPEAENF
-682 LAKVQKVY
+682 LSKVQKAY
-690 ENNDWVLVMPG
+690 EDNDWVLVMPG

-722 VDALSRIGKEV
+722 VDTLSRIGKEV
-733 GSIFK
+733 GNIFKKD

>member
-1 MQLKKY
+1 
-7 ANDIV
+7 
-12 IPFHSP
+12 
-18 TFDIMNYF
+18 MNYF

-31 SEFGIPLTNPVLV
+31 SEFQFPLTNPVLV
-44 FSLLLFIILMSP
+44 FSLMLFIILLSP
-56 IILRRIRI
+56 ILLRRIRI
-64 PSIIGLILSGIII
+64 PGIIGLILSGIII
-77 GPKGIGIIG
+77 GPKGFGVIG
-86 ENTLAAEGWVK
+86 ENSLAAEGWIK

-111 GLELDLNQFKRYYK
+111 GLELDLNQFRRYYK
-125 NSIVFGILTFFI
+125 KSVFFGLFTFFI

-145 CYYGLHLTP
+145 CYYGLHLSP
-154 MASLLT
+154 LASLLT

-169 VAYPILS
+169 VAYPIMS
-176 KFGLSKHRAVAIT
+176 KFGLSKHSSVAIT

-202 ILAVIS
+202 ILAIIS
-208 SASKGELD
+208 SASKGQLD
-216 LQFWIR
+216 VTFWVR
-222 MATSLTFFSII
+222 LLTSLAFFSII
-233 MFLVLPRITRWF
+233 MFVVVPRITRWF
-245 LKKLDSEKTSQYIF
+245 LKKLDSEKSSQYIF

-277 HIIGAFIAGLVLNR
+277 HIIGAFVAGLVLNR

-325 RALFQGYWPLIIAAS
+325 RALFQGSWPLIIAAV
-340 LTVFAIFSKWLAAW
+340 LTTFAIFSKWLAALAT
-354 VSQVLFNMS
+354 QLLFKMS

-382 AIIIV
+382 AIIMV
-387 GFQDHILN
+387 GYQDNILS

-423 LLIQIADEG
+423 LLIQIADQG
-432 EKDFYET
+432 EDEIYES

-444 HLVVAMNELEG
+444 HLVVAMNELTG

-477 VSVLPSASYA
+477 VSVLPTSSFA

-494 RKNLEDIVKH
+494 RKNLEESVKH

-534 ADIVLVNDSN
+534 ADVVMVNDSN
-544 QINLLKRIVG
+544 KINLIKRIVG

-560 MDSCDKTIL
+560 MDSCDKTIF

-581 KIVVVAPLLAELETA
+581 KIVVVAPLLAELEPA
-596 FVSWVERVF
+596 FVSWVERVL
-605 RFAQELKIPILT
+605 RLAHELKIPIVA
-617 YMHPNTF
+617 YMHAQTH
-624 ERFLKVASANKL
+624 ERFVKVAVANKIDASYSFKEL
-636 DSTVKCVEIQEIQDF
+636 EEVDDF
-651 FLFSN
+651 FLYATRN
-656 RKENDFVIAVGA
+656 DNDFVMVVGA
-668 RSGSVSY
+668 RTGSVSY
-675 VNEIDLF
+675 FMEVDSF
-682 LAKVQKVY
+682 VAKVQKVY
-690 ENNDWVLVMPG
+690 EDNDWVLVIPG

-708 KEYEDISGNAIGLG
+708 KEYEDISGNAIGIG
-722 VDALSRIGKEV
+722 VDTLTKIGKEV
-733 GSIFK
+733 GSIFKKD

>member
-1 MQLKKY
+1 
-7 ANDIV
+7 
-12 IPFHSP
+12 
-18 TFDIMNYF
+18 
-26 LEHLL
+26 
-31 SEFGIPLTNPVLV
+31 
-44 FSLLLFIILMSP
+44 
-56 IILRRIRI
+56 
-64 PSIIGLILSGIII
+64 LILSGIII
-77 GPKGIGIIG
+77 GPKGLGVIG
-86 ENTLAAEGWVK
+86 ENSLAAEGWIK

-111 GLELDLNQFKRYYK
+111 GLELDLNQFRRYYK
-125 NSIVFGILTFFI
+125 KSVFFGLFTFFI

-145 CYYGLHLTP
+145 CYYGLHLSP
-154 MASLLT
+154 LASLLT

-169 VAYPILS
+169 VAYPIMS
-176 KFGLSKHRAVAIT
+176 KFGLSKHSSVAIT

-202 ILAVIS
+202 ILAIIS
-208 SASKGELD
+208 SASKGQLD
-216 LQFWIR
+216 VTFWVR
-222 MATSLTFFSII
+222 LLTSLAFFSII
-233 MFLVLPRITRWF
+233 MFIVVPRITRWF
-245 LKKLDSEKTSQYIF
+245 LKKLDSEKSSQYIF

-277 HIIGAFIAGLVLNR
+277 HIIGAFVAGLVLNR

-325 RALFQGYWPLIIAAS
+325 RALFQGSWPLIIAAV
-340 LTVFAIFSKWLAAW
+340 LTTFAIFSKWLAALAT
-354 VSQVLFNMS
+354 QLLFKMS

-382 AIIIV
+382 AIIMV
-387 GFQDHILN
+387 GYQDNILS

-423 LLIQIADEG
+423 LLIQIADQG
-432 EKDFYET
+432 EDEIYES

-444 HLVVAMNELEG
+444 HLVVAMNELSG

-477 VSVLPSASYA
+477 VSVLPTSSFA

-494 RKNLEDIVKH
+494 RKNLEEIVKH

-534 ADIVLVNDSN
+534 ADVVMVNDSN
-544 QINLLKRIVG
+544 KINLIKRIVG

-560 MDSCDKTIL
+560 MDSCDKTIF

-581 KIVVVAPLLAELETA
+581 KIVVVAPLLAELEPA
-596 FVSWVERVF
+596 FVSWVERVL
-605 RFAQELKIPILT
+605 RLAHELKIPIVA
-617 YMHPNTF
+617 YMHAQTH
-624 ERFLKVASANKL
+624 ERFVKVAVANKIDASYSFKEL
-636 DSTVKCVEIQEIQDF
+636 EEVDDF
-651 FLFSN
+651 FLYATRN
-656 RKENDFVIAVGA
+656 DNDFVMVVGA
-668 RSGSVSY
+668 RTGSVSY
-675 VNEIDLF
+675 FTEVDSF
-682 LAKVQKVY
+682 VAKVQKVY
-690 ENNDWVLVMPG
+690 EDNDWVLVIPG

-708 KEYEDISGNAIGLG
+708 KEYEDISGNAIGIG
-722 VDALSRIGKEV
+722 VDTLTKIGKEV
-733 GSIFK
+733 GSIFKKD

>member
-1 MQLKKY
+1 
-7 ANDIV
+7 
-12 IPFHSP
+12 
-18 TFDIMNYF
+18 MNYF

-31 SEFGIPLTNPVLV
+31 SEFQFPLTNPVLV
-44 FSLLLFIILMSP
+44 FSLMLFIILLSP
-56 IILRRIRI
+56 ILLRRIRI
-64 PSIIGLILSGIII
+64 PGIIGLILSGIII
-77 GPKGIGIIG
+77 GPKGLGIIG
-86 ENTLAAEGWVK
+86 ENSLAAEGWIK

-111 GLELDLNQFKRYYK
+111 GLELDLNQFRRYYK
-125 NSIVFGILTFFI
+125 KSVLFGLFTFFI

-145 CYYGLHLTP
+145 CYYGLHLSP
-154 MASLLT
+154 LASLLT

-169 VAYPILS
+169 VAYPIMS
-176 KFGLSKHRAVAIT
+176 KFGLSKHSSVAIT

-202 ILAVIS
+202 ILAIIS

-216 LQFWIR
+216 VTFWVR
-222 MATSLTFFSII
+222 LLTSLAFFSII
-233 MFLVLPRITRWF
+233 MFVVVPRITRWF
-245 LKKLDSEKTSQYIF
+245 LKKLDSEKSSQYMF

-277 HIIGAFIAGLVLNR
+277 HIIGAFVAGLVLNR

-325 RALFQGYWPLIIAAS
+325 RALFQGSWPLIIAAV
-340 LTVFAIFSKWLAAW
+340 LTTFAIFSKWLAALAT
-354 VSQVLFNMS
+354 QLLFKMS

-382 AIIIV
+382 AIIMV
-387 GFQDHILN
+387 GYQDNILS

-423 LLIQIADEG
+423 LLIQIADQG
-432 EKDFYET
+432 EDDIYES

-444 HLVVAMNELEG
+444 HLVVAMNELTG

-477 VSVLPSASYA
+477 VSVLPTSSFA

-494 RKNLEDIVKH
+494 RKNLEEIVKH

-534 ADIVLVNDSN
+534 ADVVMVNDSN
-544 QINLLKRIVG
+544 KINLIKRIVG

-560 MDSCDKTIL
+560 MDSCDKTIF

-581 KIVVVAPLLAELETA
+581 KIVVVAPLLAELEPA
-596 FVSWVERVF
+596 FVSWVERVL
-605 RFAQELKIPILT
+605 RLAHELKIPIVA
-617 YMHPNTF
+617 YMHAHTH
-624 ERFLKVASANKL
+624 ERFVKVAIANKIDASYSFKEL
-636 DSTVKCVEIQEIQDF
+636 EEVDDF
-651 FLFSN
+651 FLYATRN
-656 RKENDFVIAVGA
+656 DNDFVMVVGA
-668 RSGSVSY
+668 RTGSVSY
-675 VNEIDLF
+675 FTEVDSF
-682 LAKVQKVY
+682 VAKVQKVY
-690 ENNDWVLVMPG
+690 EDNDWVLVIPG

-708 KEYEDISGNAIGLG
+708 KEYEDISGNAIGIG
-722 VDALSRIGKEV
+722 VDTLTKIGKEV
-733 GSIFK
+733 GSIFKKD